1 MNLKINYG
9 KWKKPD
15 SKDCIWFHLYDSL
28 EKANYSDIKKDI
40 SGYQELAADV
50 RIDCKS

>member
-15 SKDCIWFHLYDSL
+15 SKDYIWFHLYDSL
-28 EKANYSDIKKDI
+28 EKANYSDIKKT
-40 SGYQELAADV
+40 SV
-50 RIDCKS
+50 VTKS